1 MRAGPTVKPAG
12 VPPDPAPARR
22 IRLAGQAVAY
32 ALRRARRR
40 SIGFTVGPQGLRVA
54 APQRTSLGDIEAA
67 LQAKS
72 AWIVRKLAEQ
82 SERAERL
89 RAARIDWR
97 DGATLPFLGGTLRVV
112 LDPGTKGAALDAD
125 VDVGA
130 NVPMSMH
137 TLRIGLPA
145 SAPPSQVRD
154 AVQRWLLA
162 EARCLFARRAAHFA
176 ARLGVRMTRLS
187 LTSAR
192 TRWGSASADGS
203 VRLNWRLVHFGLPT
217 IDYVVAHEL
226 AHLRHMN
233 HGPAFWAAVAAVIPD
248 VAQQRR
254 TLKRDGVPV
263 FE

>member
-1 MRAGPTVKPAG
+1 MRVGRTGNPAS
-12 VPPDPAPARR
+12 VQPDLAPARR
-22 IRLAGQAVAY
+22 IHLAGQAVTY

-54 APQRTSLGDIEAA
+54 APHRTSLGEIEAA
-67 LQAKS
+67 LEAKS
-72 AWIVRKLAEQ
+72 AWVVRKLAEQ
-82 SERAERL
+82 RERAGRQQ
-89 RAARIDWR
+89 AARIDWR
-97 DGATLPFLGGTLRVV
+97 DGATLPFLGGTLRVA
-112 LDPGTKGAALDAD
+112 LDAGREGAALADA
-125 VDVGA
+125 VAEGCSP
-130 NVPMSMH
+130 VPVR
-137 TLRIGLPA
+137 TLRIGLSA
-145 SAPPSQVRD
+145 SATPSQVRD

-233 HGPAFWAAVAAVIPD
+233 HGPAFWAAVASVIPD

-254 TLKRDGVPV
+254 TLKHDSVPV